1 MMLGYSA
8 SSTRASQ
15 HEKAAKQDT
24 VMVCWGLSG
33 SLSRCR
39 SKGLSQG
46 DLQPYLSSWW
56 FNSLFQGKAAKSP
69 CVELE
74 SEFKLEL
81 QQ

>member
-8 SSTRASQ
+8 RCTRASQ

-24 VMVCWGLSG
+24 MMVSWRLSD
-33 SLSRCR
+33 SLSCCR

-46 DLQPYLSSWW
+46 DLQLGLSSWC
-56 FNSLFQGKAAKSP
+56 FNSMFQGKAANPP

-74 SEFKLEL
+74 SEFKLES